1 MKNVYILLTRS
12 AGRGAKAIR
21 FFTRYPYAHASIGLE
36 EDMNTFY
43 SFVFKGFIVEK
54 IEHYN
59 KKCDVPMKCMLYEIP
74 VSDEKYLD
82 LREKLRNF
90 EGNKDVLRFSSLG
103 MVLAIMRLPIWKKEN
118 HYFCSQFVAEML
130 KESGINRSIRPCRI
144 TQPRD
149 FKYVDNAR
157 MVFKGNLLGMAS
169 MYVQN

>member
-1 MKNVYILLTRS
+1 MKKVYVLLTQS

-21 FFTRYPYAHASIGLE
+21 FFTHYPYAHASIGLE

-43 SFVFKGFIVEK
+43 SFLFKGFIVEK

-59 KKCDVPMKCMLYEIP
+59 RKCDVPMRCMLYEIP
-74 VSDEKYLD
+74 VSDEKYD
-82 LREKLRNF
+82 KLRSNLHDF
-90 EGNKDVLRFSSLG
+90 EKKSDKLRFSTLG
-103 MVLAIMRLPIWKKEN
+103 MVLAIMRLPVWKREN

-130 KESGINRSIRPCRI
+130 KESGINKSICPCRI

-157 MVFKGNLLGMAS
+157 MVFQGNLLGMS
-169 MYVQN
+169 HIYT